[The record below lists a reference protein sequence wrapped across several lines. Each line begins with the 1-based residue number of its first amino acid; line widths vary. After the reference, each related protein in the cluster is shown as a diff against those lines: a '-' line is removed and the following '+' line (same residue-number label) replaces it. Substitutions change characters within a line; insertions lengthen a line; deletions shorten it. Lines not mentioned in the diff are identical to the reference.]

1 MRRKCL
7 QVCMSR
13 NYCQTSWLLVFHHLS
28 FENRSSPALLLTAGG
43 RGGGGGGGISWFLV
57 FFSWTKD
64 TFFFSWQ
71 IFVIFWPLLH
81 YGQSFEP
88 EESKCDSINKGD
100 NQIFHLHCTFGPM
113 WKVIMSAEIIEGKVR
128 ATNWAEESITDMSCR
143 IPVEFSFIAQLIM
156 KSFFCSNV
164 CYWVNFNNYWPMG
177 N

>member
-1 MRRKCL
+1 MRASAKNR
-7 QVCMSR
+7 MSK
-13 NYCQTSWLLVFHHLS
+13 
-28 FENRSSPALLLTAGG
+28 ALLILEILTTFV
-43 RGGGGGGGISWFLV
+43 FLLWRH
-57 FFSWTKD
+57 FRD

-71 IFVIFWPLLH
+71 IFVIFWPLFH

-164 CYWVNFNNYWPMG
+164 CYWVNFNYYWPMG